1 MTTHDLFRY
10 SPLMTQQHL
19 IVEYDSQQVAMIPP
33 IEFALEAQTLGATA
47 IALVVW
53 RSADAKLV
61 VHPTGD
67 AGGRFRKKRI
77 SSINQDALG
86 DSGVLLEQFLENVP
100 KTLTFFI
107 RYQDGVDIQE
117 LHDVL
122 HSHGVEARSW
132 IVSSSIEDLSTLV
145 STRTP
150 IRSVHHVRRDDLA
163 YTAERHAAELRE
175 RSIDAVA
182 TPVDELTPGTVALY
196 HRFHRF
202 AFVLRAEYTR
212 LTLAGLAMGA
222 DGVGSAHMDRLLE
235 GTEQLAELPSFP

>member
-1 MTTHDLFRY
+1 MTIHDLFRY

-19 IVEYDSQQVAMIPP
+19 IVEYDSQQVAMVPP
-33 IEFALEAQTLGATA
+33 VEFALEAETHGATA

-53 RSADAKLV
+53 RSADGKLV
-61 VHPTGD
+61 VHPTGE

-77 SSINQDALG
+77 SALSEDALG
-86 DSGVLLEQFLENVP
+86 DNAVSLQQFLENVP

-107 RYQDGVDIQE
+107 RYQDGIDIRE

-122 HSHGVEARSW
+122 QSQNVEARSW
-132 IVSSSIEDLSTLV
+132 VVSSSLDDLSTLV

-150 IRSVHHVRRDDLA
+150 IRSVHHVRRDDLR

-222 DGVGSAHMDRLLE
+222 DGVGSAHMERLLE
-235 GTEQLAELPSFP
+235 GSEQLADLPSFP